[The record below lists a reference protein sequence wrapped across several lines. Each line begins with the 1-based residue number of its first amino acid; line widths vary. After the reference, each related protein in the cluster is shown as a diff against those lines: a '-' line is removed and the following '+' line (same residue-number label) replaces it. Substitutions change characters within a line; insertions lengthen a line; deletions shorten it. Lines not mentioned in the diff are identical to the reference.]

1 MTARKEWETVADVF
15 ISYHHDSAEKL
26 VEQIAAALEKAGIS
40 CWYAKRD
47 IPPGGDFARYIPP
60 QIDACEL
67 FLFLMNEE
75 ACQSANVQNELGLA
89 FRRYNKRKNIKFL
102 PLNIGNVQWWDIT
115 WVSYYLIHMQCVSFS
130 AQPDAQELNQLT
142 ARIAKLLNRE
152 PPTETSVDNTDAATT
167 ETPVDAATTKTP
179 FDNTDAAT
187 TKTPIDNTDAA
198 TTKTPVDNTDA
209 ATTETP
215 VDNTDAAIT
224 KTPVDNTDAATTKTP
239 VDNTD
244 AATTETPVDNTANDI
259 SDIDRRILSHFC
271 KPKSPKKVETIGDSS
286 DNAIRENLGLSGLVM
301 EIRDGYA
308 AVFRE
313 DGVVVKI
320 QQKCQVGEIIR
331 LKTPDN
337 PFKSIQLKNIQSKKP
352 WVRKAIALII
362 ALLIFSGILT
372 YNTML
377 ACAYVS
383 LDVDETSVEL
393 SINRIGRVIAVN
405 PISSDAQAL
414 AETLQS
420 GVKNKT
426 VDDAVSYTMEVFKDA
441 GYLDSA
447 DGEIIASVTTDNEK
461 RSMGL
466 TQTVAQTVSG
476 NKSYVLKLYLMEA
489 SSGDRASALAR
500 KVSPGRYLIQSSGTN
515 TLRPRRDT
523 DSSLPVP
530 TPEATPED
538 NEETTVSE

>member
-187 TKTPIDNTDAA
+187 TKTPI
-198 TTKTPVDNTDA
+198 
-209 ATTETP
+209 
-215 VDNTDAAIT
+215 
-224 KTPVDNTDAATTKTP
+224 DNTDAATTKTP